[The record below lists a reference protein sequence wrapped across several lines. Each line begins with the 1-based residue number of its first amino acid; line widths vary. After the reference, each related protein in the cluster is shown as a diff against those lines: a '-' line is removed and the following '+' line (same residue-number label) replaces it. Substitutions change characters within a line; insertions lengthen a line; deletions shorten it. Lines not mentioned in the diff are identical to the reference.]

1 MIIYALN
8 KKDKIILWP
17 IIVFIFSL
25 SFLSKQVPVVYAVI
39 LQGSLILFLIL
50 KERLFK
56 ILITIFISV
65 IAISLIFFL
74 FLFFLG
80 IEIQLFYTQYI
91 DYPRTIGTD
100 RFSNLNKSFES
111 IFNQYKYII
120 FPIIFTILLK
130 FKKNLLI

>member
-1 MIIYALN
+1 M
-8 KKDKIILWP
+8 
-17 IIVFIFSL
+17 
-25 SFLSKQVPVVYAVI
+25 VYAII
-39 LQGSLILFLIL
+39 LQGSVILFLIL

-65 IAISLIFFL
+65 IAITLIFFL

-130 FKKNLLI
+130 FKKRSFDLIENIKFFIVIALGINFFTTKF